1 MILHYSEEN
10 AIDNMSRIKVIQ
22 HEEATGRLNEIYD
35 DLINKRGKL
44 ADVHKIQSLRPES
57 IVAHMDLYMEIMFS
71 KSELSRAEREMMA
84 VIVSVSNGCEYCQMH
99 HAQALNNYWKN
110 DEKINRLRND
120 FENADLTS
128 RELVLCSFA
137 NLLTIHPE
145 VYRNEKYLVPLKK
158 IGITDSG
165 ILDATLVVS
174 YFNFVNRIVL
184 ALGLEVNEAE
194 MKGYRY

>member
-1 MILHYSEEN
+1 
-10 AIDNMSRIKVIQ
+10 MSRIKVIQ
-22 HEEATGRLNEIYD
+22 HEEATGKLKEIYD
-35 DLINKRGKL
+35 DLVKRRGKL
-44 ADVHKIQSLRPES
+44 ADVHTIQSLRPES

-84 VIVSVSNGCEYCQMH
+84 VVVSVSNSCAYCQMH

-110 DEKINRLRND
+110 DEKINRLRTD
-120 FENADLTS
+120 FKHADLTS

-137 NLLTIHPE
+137 NLLTMHPE
-145 VYRNEKYLVPLKK
+145 VYRDEKYIDSVKR

-165 ILDATLVVS
+165 ILDATLVVA

-184 ALGLEVNEAE
+184 ALGLEVTEAE
-194 MKGYRY
+194 VKGYRY